1 MKSRKDFSVN
11 TRIDF
16 RPGPVIA
23 DDIDTKVAAHYS
35 GKHSV
40 ANALLIDFAN
50 TTYIDIAVLINFISL
65 FLRRKEKRQTTYIGI
80 PENKKVRDFLRMWRF
95 PEAFHDATGI
105 RFVDILVDED
115 QRYRGEPQTTYTG
128 LGSGLDAL
136 TRDRDWREGA
146 SSKRNFFEFS
156 SYLLAPHQ
164 QSIFTG
170 TAGLIPRLEGERWN
184 NALIRQV
191 LGSHL
196 LREGETDDVARVVIY
211 ESISNAVRHPKAS
224 VILTTSV
231 FVRAE
236 RLVPVPTTNV
246 NRIRKILNGH
256 LRILIWDDG
265 ESISDTLAPLV
276 REKKPV
282 RAYKMAPY
290 MYDKIFLQI
299 RDYKKKH
306 SEELVIDQVKDPD
319 HDAPDE
325 LILLSS
331 LFPGI
336 SRTVS
341 ERVGDVEPYGENST
355 KNLVDWAYKQG
366 MGLYALTKTALDAY
380 QGSLLIRSGDHRL
393 LIEPAHDAIRVKH
406 GVRYKAK
413 VTRYPTR
420 FPKFKGNLIVIQLP
434 ISLPD

>member
-1 MKSRKDFSVN
+1 M
-11 TRIDF
+11 
-16 RPGPVIA
+16 
-23 DDIDTKVAAHYS
+23 
-35 GKHSV
+35 
-40 ANALLIDFAN
+40 
-50 TTYIDIAVLINFISL
+50 
-65 FLRRKEKRQTTYIGI
+65 
-80 PENKKVRDFLRMWRF
+80 
-95 PEAFHDATGI
+95 
-105 RFVDILVDED
+105 
-115 QRYRGEPQTTYTG
+115 
-128 LGSGLDAL
+128 
-136 TRDRDWREGA
+136 
-146 SSKRNFFEFS
+146 
-156 SYLLAPHQ
+156 
-164 QSIFTG
+164 
-170 TAGLIPRLEGERWN
+170 IPRLEGERWN

-196 LREGETDDVARVVIY
+196 MREGETDDVARVVIY

-236 RLVPVPTTNV
+236 RLTPVLDTTV
-246 NRIRKILNGH
+246 NRVRKILNGH

-276 REKKPV
+276 RGQKPI
-282 RAYKMAPY
+282 RAYRMAPY

-299 RDYKKKH
+299 RDFKKKH
-306 SEELVIDQVKDPD
+306 SEELVIDQVKDPE

-341 ERVGDVEPYGENST
+341 EQVGDVEPYGASAND
-355 KNLVDWAYKQG
+355 LVDWAYKQG

-393 LIEPAHDAIRVKH
+393 LIEPAHDAIRSKYRA
-406 GVRYKAK
+406 RYKAK

-420 FPKFKGNLIVIQLP
+420 FAKFKGNLIIIQLP
-434 ISLPD
+434 ISLPN